1 MRSAPPGNHSGVTP
15 LWKAHHYGAR
25 TVEPFELIAVFV
37 WSFAVSFGGG
47 LVGLVLGNLRLPL
60 LVLVGSSPAAA
71 AGANVAISGAAAL
84 TSAYAHWR
92 GGRVNWRLFA
102 WMAPTSLVGAIAGG
116 LIAGLLPERILLGA
130 ISLVVLYGA
139 VEVARYKRPKGDA
152 EQPTKME
159 FFLNAALIGFGVGLL
174 GGFVGLILG
183 SLRLPAM
190 VKWAGVGPYGAVGTN
205 AAVGVIVGIGGL
217 VGHLPSGIDW
227 ELFAVGSAAAMP
239 AAYLGSRF
247 TGRLDEA
254 QLLRAMVVVLV
265 ISGSAMAAQAIF
277 G

>member
-1 MRSAPPGNHSGVTP
+1 MEA
-15 LWKAHHYGAR
+15 L
-25 TVEPFELIAVFV
+25 ELVAVAV
-37 WSFAVSFGGG
+37 WSFAVSFAGG

-60 LVLVGSSPAAA
+60 IVLVGSSPAAA
-71 AGANVAISGAAAL
+71 AGANVAISGCAAL

-102 WMAPTSLVGAIAGG
+102 WMAPTSLVGAVAGG
-116 LIAGLLPERILLGA
+116 LIAGVLPERILLGA

-139 VEVARYKRPKGDA
+139 LEVARYKRPEGGNGR
-152 EQPTKME
+152 PTATE
-159 FFLNAALIGFGVGLL
+159 LFLNAALVGFGVGLL

-190 VKWAGVGPYGAVGTN
+190 VKWAGVGPYAAVGTN
-205 AAVGVIVGIGGL
+205 AAVGVVVGIGGL
-217 VGHLPSGIDW
+217 IGHLPSGIDW
-227 ELFAVGSAAAMP
+227 DILAVGAAAAMP

-247 TGRLDEA
+247 TGRLDEP
-254 QLLRAMVVVLV
+254 QLIRAMAVVLV
-265 ISGSAMAAQAIF
+265 ISGTAMGVQALL

>member
-1 MRSAPPGNHSGVTP
+1 MEP
-15 LWKAHHYGAR
+15 L
-25 TVEPFELIAVFV
+25 ELIAVFV
-37 WSFAVSFGGG
+37 WSFAVSFAGG

-60 LVLVGSSPAAA
+60 VVLVGSSPAAA

-102 WMAPTSLVGAIAGG
+102 WMAPTSLIGAIAGG
-116 LIAGLLPERILLGA
+116 LIAGILPERILLGA
-130 ISLVVLYGA
+130 IAVVVLYGA
-139 VEVARYKRPKGDA
+139 VEVARYKRPEGGDA
-152 EQPTKME
+152 RATTSEL
-159 FFLNAALIGFGVGLL
+159 FLNAALVGFGVGLL

-205 AAVGVIVGIGGL
+205 AAVGVVVGIGGL
-217 VGHLPSGIDW
+217 LGHLPSGIDW
-227 ELFAVGSAAAMP
+227 EIFAVGAAAAMP

-247 TGRLDEA
+247 TGRLDER
-254 QLLRAMVVVLV
+254 QLIRAMAVILV
-265 ISGSAMAAQAIF
+265 ISAAAMGAQAVF
-277 G
+277 GSR